1 MFPQRVEYL
10 RQFGR
15 FQRNARLYLIS
26 NVLSGVTTGILLV
39 LYNLYLASLGYGTD
53 FIGLV
58 LFVVTIGAGI
68 AIFPAGICIDRL
80 SGRFILIWSSL
91 LIGLAGM
98 GQILFRQPIPLLIS
112 GFIAGAAGAFVLV
125 INAPFLTRNSTPGE
139 RPHLFS
145 LNLVLGLITG
155 VIGSVLGGALPGWFH
170 SIPLLMGPLPAWLNG
185 LFASQA
191 NPRSYQLALLFAGVI
206 ALPSFIPLF
215 LMSDDRV
222 GRVVQASGE
231 GRNVEE
237 SRRGGGGADDGR
249 GPLWSPVPA
258 ADQKSALQIT
268 STERAATRAPAP
280 TRIRFTR
287 IRSRFHIM
295 STLFQLG
302 HTPLLLLA
310 LVQAFIGAG
319 AGLFIPYFNVYF
331 VQHLGASPALFGVL
345 NGGATA
351 INAMLTLAAP
361 WLAMRLGKV
370 NATVLT
376 ELVSIPLLIAIGLI
390 PLLSVAA
397 VCYLLRQGFM
407 DMSNGVL
414 QVFSMEVV
422 PERYRGLANSSYQV
436 AFQVPWA
443 LTAPL
448 GGILIAHV
456 GYPPVFLGGAVCYLL
471 ACGTLWGNFGGKRE
485 KRFVEVNKV
494 GNSPSLQAKH
504 DVKI

>member
-53 FIGLV
+53 FIGIV

-125 INAPFLTRNSTPGE
+125 INAPFLTRNSTPAE

-170 SIPLLMGPLPAWLNG
+170 GIPLLMGPLPAWLNG

-215 LMSDDRV
+215 LMSDDRP

-249 GPLWSPVPA
+249 GPLWPPVPA
-258 ADQKSALQIT
+258 TDQKSALQIT
-268 STERAATRAPAP
+268 STERAATRAPSLPGTTPAP
-280 TRIRFTR
+280 TRIHFTR

-295 STLFQLG
+295 STLSQLG

-390 PLLSVAA
+390 PLLPVAA

-443 LTAPL
+443 LTN
-448 GGILIAHV
+448 G
-456 GYPPVFLGGAVCYLL
+456 
-471 ACGTLWGNFGGKRE
+471 LWK
-485 KRFVEVNKV
+485 
-494 GNSPSLQAKH
+494 
-504 DVKI
+504 